1 MNRKTML
8 AFGCGLAMIA
18 GAGSAVAQ
26 SESAA
31 ARSVFGSPTAVAVK
45 YGDLDLGSRRGSV
58 VMIGRLHEAALNACG
73 ADEFS
78 FADVRRA
85 VARSTCFEDSMTR
98 AVADL
103 DAPLV
108 TQLYHDRAVAKG

>member
-1 MNRKTML
+1 MDRKTML

-18 GAGSAVAQ
+18 GAGSAAAQ

-31 ARSVFGSPTAVAVK
+31 ARSVFETPTAVAVK
-45 YGDLDLGSRRGSV
+45 YGDLDLNTQRGSV
-58 VMIGRLHEAALNACG
+58 VMLGRLHEAALNACG

-85 VARSTCFEDSMTR
+85 VARSACFEGSMTR

-108 TQLYHDRAVAKG
+108 TQLYNVRVVAKG